1 MLKKIFLVSCGAT
14 TLFAGNPF
22 REEAN
27 KHLKMVPHTSGNGG
41 FSVKLERK
49 PKQEPNKLKHPKLG

>member
-1 MLKKIFLVSCGAT
+1 MLKKIFLVSCSAT
-14 TLFAGNPF
+14 TLFAKNPF

-27 KHLKMVPHTSGNGG
+27 KHLKMVPHESENGG

-49 PKQEPNKLKHPKLG
+49 PKH

>member
-1 MLKKIFLVSCGAT
+1 MLKKIFLVSCGAS
-14 TLFAGNPF
+14 TLLAGNPF

-27 KHLKMVPHTSGNGG
+27 KHLKMVPHASGNGG

-49 PKQEPNKLKHPKLG
+49 PKHELHHLR